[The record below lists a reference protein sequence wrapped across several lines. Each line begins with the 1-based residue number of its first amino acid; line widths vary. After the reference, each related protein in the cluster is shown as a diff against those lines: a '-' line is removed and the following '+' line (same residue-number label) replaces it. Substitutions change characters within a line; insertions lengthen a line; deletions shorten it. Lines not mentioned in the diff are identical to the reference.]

1 MVKPTAV
8 DIRAYNVGF
17 GDCFLVT
24 FEYGKTEKRSVLI
37 DFGSTGKPARSPEDI
52 MEKVAEDV
60 RDFVTANC
68 GGVLHGI
75 VATHRHKDHI
85 SGFAN
90 ESGKIIE
97 TLNPKVV
104 VQPWTEDPLA
114 QKNAKTATAKTGG
127 RGGAEPKS
135 LAAMQNQYFQ
145 SFAHMNAFSA
155 SALAAAGP
163 RMGDRNET
171 KIKFLADDNM
181 ANKEAVE
188 RLARMGKKGAAD
200 YVRAGDKTRLEKQ
213 LPGVKIHVLGPP
225 DLTQTDSILKQR
237 STDKKEFWQFMQFW
251 SMLAGSSAAETP
263 EPLFP
268 KADVAASKPI
278 NTRWFID
285 KADRQLGNQLLGIV
299 RILDKAM
306 NNTSVIL
313 LFEVGG
319 KKLLF
324 PGDAQIE
331 NWAYALSEP
340 KELPGVKKL
349 LADVDLYKVGHH
361 GSRNAT
367 PKTLWDGFKRKSSTK
382 KAGRLTSVVSTM
394 KGKHGDTDKHTEV
407 PRKSLVE
414 ALSSESDFHTTE
426 GVRDLF
432 DTVRVEVK

>member
-24 FEYGKTEKRSVLI
+24 FEYGNTEKRSVLI
-37 DFGSTGKPARSPEDI
+37 DFGSTGKPARSPADV

-68 GGVLHGI
+68 GGVLHGV

-85 SGFAN
+85 SGFAG

-97 TLNPKVV
+97 NLNPKVV

-114 QKNAKTATAKTGG
+114 QRNAKTATAKSGG
-127 RGGAEPKS
+127 AGAEPKS
-135 LAAMQNQYFQ
+135 LAAMQNQYLQ

-200 YVRAGDKTRLEKQ
+200 YVRAGNKTRLEKQ

-225 DLTQTDSILKQR
+225 DLTQTDTILKQR
-237 STDKKEFWQFMQFW
+237 ATDKTEFWQFMQFW
-251 SMLAGSSAAETP
+251 SMLAAGSAAETP

-268 KADVAASKPI
+268 NAAVAASKPI

-367 PKTLWDGFKRKSSTK
+367 PKTLWDGFKRKSSTQ

-394 KGKHGDTDKHTEV
+394 RGKHGDSEKHTEV

-414 ALSSESDFHTTE
+414 ALSAESDFHTTE